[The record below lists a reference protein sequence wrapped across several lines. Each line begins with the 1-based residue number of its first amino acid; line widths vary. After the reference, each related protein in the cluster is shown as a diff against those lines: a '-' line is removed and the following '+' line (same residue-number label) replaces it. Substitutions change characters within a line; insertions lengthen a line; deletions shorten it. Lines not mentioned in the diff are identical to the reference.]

1 MLKAF
6 RNNKQHKAALRHAA
20 LKNLPRRFL
29 DWCLDKQSQIAATLQ
44 ISFERLPP
52 RTKVA
57 SVLLFLLACMAI
69 FTSIIANSIKIRSP
83 VDAQVYLIKLP
94 RSLITN
100 KTGGEPPVYILNTA
114 DEKRISRFKIYMDS
128 LSREESGRM
137 IHDSIL
143 KARPGLMDSISKL
156 ENLVHLNN

>member
-1 MLKAF
+1 MLKGF
-6 RNNKQHKAALRHAA
+6 RNNKQHKAASQHAA
-20 LKNLPRRFL
+20 LKSLPRKFL

-57 SVLLFLLACMAI
+57 SVLLFLLACMAT

-83 VDAQVYLIKLP
+83 VNAQVYLIKLP
-94 RSLITN
+94 RLLITN
-100 KTGGEPPVYILNTA
+100 KTREDPPVYILNTA
-114 DEKRISRFKIYMDS
+114 DEQRVTRFKMYMDS
-128 LSREESGRM
+128 LSREGSGRM
-137 IHDSIL
+137 IHDGIL

-156 ENLVHLNN
+156 ENLIHLNN